1 MQKSHLRSW
10 VQESCIKC
18 RIPGGIKF
26 SSQVG
31 KVGSHCLRW
40 DPAILTWDPG
50 WDCRDPTHIP
60 PDNLPGANT
69 KKYHIFILTFIL
81 TLLTYYFLV
90 PLKLSNGRKVAQL
103 PKNLNLILLR
113 NLELLGYPALVRQGS
128 LKVRKKGKL
137 HFRWLIIQ

>member
-1 MQKSHLRSW
+1 M
-10 VQESCIKC
+10 QESRIKC

-50 WDCRDPTHIP
+50 WGCRDPTYIP

-69 KKYHIFILTFIL
+69 KKYHIFIQTFIL

-137 HFRWLIIQ
+137 HFR

>member
-1 MQKSHLRSW
+1 M
-10 VQESCIKC
+10 QESHIKC

-40 DPAILTWDPG
+40 DPTILTWDPG
-50 WDCRDPTHIP
+50 WGCRDPTYIP

-69 KKYHIFILTFIL
+69 KKYHIFIQTFIL

-137 HFRWLIIQ
+137 HFR